1 MRKHNQLSPLKIAQ
15 LKAPGKYHDGHG
27 LYLYVSPARIKSWTF
42 RYMIDGR
49 ARELGLG
56 PLHSVNLSEA
66 RNRARDARQILL
78 DGRDPLDVKRD
89 ARVARIAAQ
98 AKTITFR
105 QAVDQ
110 FLSTS
115 SKIAGLKN
123 DRHRKQ
129 WRSTLETVFP
139 TLGHLPLNQIG
150 AALVLQ
156 AIKPIWERTPETAS
170 RLRRRIERVFAW
182 AMPIG
187 YFTGDNPAQWDLL
200 KDHLPAKPEGK
211 HHKAMPYAEVPAFMV
226 ELAKRGAMSARVLEF
241 AVLTAVR
248 TKEVLGTKW
257 AEIDLKAKVWAVPAA
272 RMKKNKDFRVPLN
285 NRAVAILETL
295 PRTSALVF
303 PNAEGNCLNDDV
315 MRQYLQSMV
324 GNGYTPHGFRSSFS
338 DWARDKTNHPRDV
351 VELAL
356 AHTIKDKTEAAYRR
370 GDALE
375 KRRELMADWEKYLEG
390 LDYNGRDI

>member
-15 LKAPGKYHDGHG
+15 LNAPGKYHDGHG
-27 LYLYVSPARIKSWTF
+27 LYLHVSPTQIKSWTV
-42 RYMIDGR
+42 RYMIDGK
-49 ARELGLG
+49 AREMGLG

-66 RNRARDARQILL
+66 RNRAREARQLIL

-89 ARVARIAAQ
+89 ARVARIAEW

-115 SKIAGLKN
+115 SKIADLKN
-123 DRHRKQ
+123 DKHRKQ
-129 WRSTLETVFP
+129 WRSTLQTVFP
-139 TLGHLPLNQIG
+139 TLGNLPLNQID

-156 AIKPIWERTPETAS
+156 AIKPIWERTPDTAS

-182 AMPIG
+182 ATPIG
-187 YFTGDNPAQWDLL
+187 YFAGDNPAQWDLL

-226 ELAKRGAMSARVLEF
+226 EITKRGAMSARALEF

-248 TKEVLGTKW
+248 TKELLGAKW
-257 AEIDLKAKVWAVPAA
+257 TEIDLKAKVWAIPAS
-272 RMKKNKDFRVPLN
+272 RMKMKKDFRVPLN
-285 NRAVAILETL
+285 SRAVAILKAL
-295 PRTSALVF
+295 PRTSKLVF
-303 PNAEGNCLNDDV
+303 PNDEGKRLNDDA
-315 MRQYLQSMV
+315 MRQYLQDMV
-324 GNGYTPHGFRSSFS
+324 GNGATPHGFRSSFS
-338 DWARDKTNHPRDV
+338 DWARDETNHPRDV
-351 VELAL
+351 IEMAL
-356 AHTIKDKTEAAYRR
+356 AHAIKDKSEAAYRR

-375 KRRELMADWEKYLEG
+375 KRRELMAAWEKFVST
-390 LDYNGRDI
+390 RA